1 MEKITKDLLDW
12 YKENKRDLPWRNTKN
27 AYYIWI
33 SEIMLQQTRVEAVK
47 IYYERFT
54 KRLPTLK
61 DLAEIKED
69 ELLKLWEGLG
79 YYSRVR
85 NMQKTAKILIEKG
98 YYSLPSNYEELIEL
112 PGIGTY
118 TAGAILSIAY
128 DKPSIAIDGNV
139 YRVLSRYYLIN
150 ESISKASTYSIFEK
164 YMKKILPQE
173 NAGDFT
179 QSFMDLGSSI
189 CTPKS
194 PKCPQCPLQEE
205 CLAKKKNT
213 MELYPIKDKKKEQKI
228 EERTIYIYL
237 YKDKIAIQKRKSTG
251 LLASMY
257 EFPNTLETPST
268 IDIENNLIEQ
278 GISYQSVTEIG
289 ESKHIFSHIIWYM
302 KGIQIILNDQIENY
316 IWVTKE
322 ELETNYSI
330 PSAFSYYL
338 NYIKKK
344 EKNF

>member
-1 MEKITKDLLDW
+1 MMEKITINLLNW
-12 YKENKRDLPWRNTKN
+12 YAKNKRDLPWRKTKD

-79 YYSRVR
+79 YYSRVK
-85 NMQKTAKILIEKG
+85 NMQKTAKILVEKG
-98 YYSLPSNYEELIEL
+98 YNTLPANYEELIEL
-112 PGIGTY
+112 PGIGAY

-139 YRVLSRYYLIN
+139 YRVLSRYYEIK
-150 ESISKASTYSIFEK
+150 ESISKSTTYSIFEK
-164 YMKKILPQE
+164 YMKKILPKE
-173 NAGDFT
+173 KAGDFT

-189 CTPKS
+189 CTPKN
-194 PKCPQCPLQEE
+194 PKCKECPLQEE
-205 CLAKKKNT
+205 CKAQKKNT
-213 MELYPIKDKKKEQKI
+213 MELFPVKEKKKEQKV
-228 EERTIYIYL
+228 EERTIYMYI

-257 EFPNTLETPST
+257 EFPNKLETPSV
-268 IDIENNLIEQ
+268 IDIENDLIERK
-278 GISYQSVTEIG
+278 ISYQSIQEIG

-302 KGIQIILNDQIENY
+302 KGYQIILNEPIEKY
-316 IWVTKE
+316 IWVSKE
-322 ELETNYSI
+322 ELITKYSI

-338 NYIKKK
+338 DYIKKQ
-344 EKNF
+344 